1 MANPKV
7 LVYFS
12 SVFAIA
18 INTES
23 SIFQQSSLLLLVFIE
38 SLLWFALVAIL
49 FSTPKINSY
58 YQKFSKKI
66 DGITGGIF
74 ISFGCMLILNRD

>member
-1 MANPKV
+1 MANPKA

-12 SVFAIA
+12 SVFSIG
-18 INTES
+18 ISTNV
-23 SIFQQSSLLLLVFIE
+23 SIFEQSSLLALVFVE
-38 SLLWFALVAIL
+38 SLLWFSAVALV
-49 FSTPKINSY
+49 FSASKINHY

-74 ISFGCMLILNRD
+74 ISFGALLLLNRD

>member
-1 MANPKV
+1 MANPKA

-12 SVFAIA
+12 SVFSIG
-18 INTES
+18 ISTNV
-23 SIFQQSSLLLLVFIE
+23 SIFEQSSLLALVFVE
-38 SLLWFALVAIL
+38 SLLWFSAVALV
-49 FSTPKINSY
+49 FSASKINHY